1 VLSLAPHHPFRPKG
15 SDDSSHQAPRVH
27 DASRRHSSCVA
38 ARGARAATGDAGGRD
53 ASPLARLGDAVKSS
67 RRQLLQV
74 AAGTAA
80 LSTLSQI
87 ARALD
92 YPTRPVTLIVP
103 FPAGG
108 TTDVAL
114 RALATATEKYLGQS
128 IVVEN
133 RAGAAGTLGPANM
146 AATAKPDG
154 YTISQLPGTVFRQPF
169 MTKTSFDPATDFT
182 YIICLTGYTFGV
194 VVRSDAPW
202 KTFPELLAAAKANPS
217 TITYGTP
224 GAGTTLH
231 ITMEQIAKQQGVKLV
246 HVPFKG
252 NAETTTAL
260 LGGHIDAV
268 ADSTGWAP
276 QVNDGKFRLLV
287 SWGATRTKNWP
298 TVPTLK
304 EVGIDMVSN
313 SPYGLGGPKGMAPEI
328 VKVLHDAFRKG
339 LDDPSNVAA
348 MTQLDQEPFYLSSED
363 YRAFAMRQIAQE
375 KRMVEDLQLRTQ

>member
-1 VLSLAPHHPFRPKG
+1 MKL
-15 SDDSSHQAPRVH
+15 PRRQFLHLV
-27 DASRRHSSCVA
+27 AGAVALPTISRL
-38 ARGARAATGDAGGRD
+38 ARA
-53 ASPLARLGDAVKSS
+53 
-67 RRQLLQV
+67 Q
-74 AAGTAA
+74 
-80 LSTLSQI
+80 
-87 ARALD
+87 D

-103 FPAGG
+103 WPAGG

-133 RAGAAGTLGPANM
+133 RAGASGTLGPANM

-154 YTISQLPGTVFRQPF
+154 YTISQLPITVFRQPF
-169 MTKTSFDPATDFT
+169 MTKTSFDPARDFT
-182 YIICLTGYTFGV
+182 YIIGLTGYTFGV

-202 KTFPELLAAAKANPS
+202 KTFAELLAAAKANPS

-224 GAGTTLH
+224 GAGTTPH
-231 ITMEQIAKQQGVKLV
+231 ITMEQIAKQQDIKLV

-252 NAETTTAL
+252 SAESTTAL
-260 LGGHIDAV
+260 LGSHIHAI

-298 TVPTLK
+298 NVPTLK

-328 VKVLHDAFRKG
+328 VKILHDAFKKG
-339 LDDPSNVAA
+339 LDEPSNVAA
-348 MTQLDQEPFYLSSED
+348 MTQLDQERFYLDSED
-363 YRAFAMRQIAQE
+363 YRAFAMQEIVQE
-375 KRMVEDLQLRTQ
+375 KRMVEELQLRGQ